1 MAEIPW
7 RAPSPWDGWCPAFS
21 SNCSLAPKEYLALAS
36 QRCQRHKR
44 RIKRKHT
51 RMVKIGMERV
61 SSPPV
66 LLVIALICL
75 VYYTVVFLVIGEWL
89 GMSSAPGLFN
99 ALCFSWITF
108 MAIISY
114 GFCIFRDP
122 GKVPLSYMP
131 DVEDDRVSLHEVKRK
146 VTPFSSSE
154 SHSLS
159 SQIQSQL
166 VACVC
171 NIPVIILMILCIHIH
186 AKAWSRIVLPEKGIP
201 FIISQLITFMRKN

>member
-1 MAEIPW
+1 MPRARSPANQEEHSSRRKKRGAGEGWAEESDAAQ
-7 RAPSPWDGWCPAFS
+7 RA
-21 SNCSLAPKEYLALAS
+21 
-36 QRCQRHKR
+36 
-44 RIKRKHT
+44 
-51 RMVKIGMERV
+51 RMLKNGMERV

-66 LLVIALICL
+66 LLVIALICF

-99 ALCFSWITF
+99 ALCFSSITF
-108 MAIISY
+108 MAVVNY

-146 VTPFSSSE
+146 VIPFSSSV
-154 SHSLS
+154 SHSVS

-171 NIPVIILMILCIHIH
+171 HIPVVILRIMCIHIH
-186 AKAWSRIVLPEKGIP
+186 AYA
-201 FIISQLITFMRKN
+201 